1 MFELT
6 VFSFCQSHHV
16 IDGRFT
22 DTPDVMGSEL
32 AFPVLPHVMS
42 TRVMDKGASRA
53 KEKGTQTISSYKRF
67 VSPVLSELKFLI
79 LLRQQTIL
87 HLVDF
92 HPLFIDQ
99 FKAGYFTVVQWS

>member
-1 MFELT
+1 M
-6 VFSFCQSHHV
+6 FSFCQYHHV

-22 DTPDVMGSEL
+22 DTPDVMGQI
-32 AFPVLPHVMS
+32 
-42 TRVMDKGASRA
+42 ASSGFERRQTRA
-53 KEKGTQTISSYKRF
+53 KETGTQTISSYERF

-79 LLRQQTIL
+79 LLRQQIIL